1 MGGTN
6 IRAGIVVDGSI
17 QTLKSEP
24 LQTKENVLN
33 QLFGFID
40 AMINKEVAAIGVAVP
55 GWVDAQS
62 RVLHNVVNIPTWQEI
77 DLEKILEARY
87 QLPVK
92 IENDAN
98 CFALGEL
105 YFGGAKNYNF
115 VIGLTIGTGLG
126 SGIIIDKKL
135 VSGKHGGA
143 GEFGMMKY
151 LDKNIEYY
159 VSGKFFENIYKLNG
173 ETVYAQALQGNKDA
187 LKMYEIFGQHLGEA
201 IKMILYALDVE
212 CFIIGGGVK
221 NAFPFFSKAMWETL
235 SSFEYKRALQHLKI
249 EPSQLINSNIL
260 GAAALHSLNFGI
272 FKTR

>member
-1 MGGTN
+1 
-6 IRAGIVVDGSI
+6 VDGSI